1 MNLQNCIKRK
11 RSSKKIIKSITKI
24 KESQK
29 EIQLDQEDDVII
41 EVNSSSNSS
50 FVNIYN

>member
-1 MNLQNCIKRK
+1 MNLQNCIKKKQSSRK
-11 RSSKKIIKSITKI
+11 NIKSISKI

-29 EIQLDQEDDVII
+29 EIQLDKEDDVII